1 MGQRL
6 VLETMSK
13 ERIIRFICNVRAK
26 KSNVTV
32 KKQQLEVRNP
42 VKIEAVNSFIH
53 SFIHKISN
61 KP

>member
-6 VLETMSK
+6 VLETTSK

-26 KSNVTV
+26 KSNVMV
-32 KKQQLEVRNP
+32 KKQQLEIRNP
-42 VKIEAVNSFIH
+42 VKIEAVNLFIH
-53 SFIHKISN
+53 SFIHKIRN